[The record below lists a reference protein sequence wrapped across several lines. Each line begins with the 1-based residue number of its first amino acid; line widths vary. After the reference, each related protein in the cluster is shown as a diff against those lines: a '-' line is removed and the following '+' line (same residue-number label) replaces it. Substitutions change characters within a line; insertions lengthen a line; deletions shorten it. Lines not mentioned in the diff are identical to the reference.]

1 MIHEYVEDVRHLAG
15 LKYAGFN
22 PKTVIDIGVS
32 NGEFFYGCQ
41 QIFTDAEYFLFEA
54 RKKNETT
61 IEKTLAAVNVKTHV
75 HFDTLLGDSEK
86 TVKFYQI
93 DAGSS
98 VYEEK
103 TSFPR
108 TVIKKKVKTLRSFIN
123 KHTKNDWNKLGE
135 TFVKIDTQGSE
146 LDILSGCFFHEV
158 RKFSVIQLETALLEY
173 NKNAPTVLEVFNA
186 MDYYGFQLYNVLG
199 GFRRETDGA
208 LFHQDFVF
216 VRKDHPL
223 VTTKKP
229 FWNAEASFK
238 NG

>member
-93 DAGSS
+93 DAGAAFMRKRRVFRERLSKRKS
-98 VYEEK
+98 RRYVLLS
-103 TSFPR
+103 TSIQR
-108 TVIKKKVKTLRSFIN
+108 MIGIN
-123 KHTKNDWNKLGE
+123 LG
-135 TFVKIDTQGSE
+135 KR
-146 LDILSGCFFHEV
+146 L
-158 RKFSVIQLETALLEY
+158 
-173 NKNAPTVLEVFNA
+173 
-186 MDYYGFQLYNVLG
+186 
-199 GFRRETDGA
+199 
-208 LFHQDFVF
+208 
-216 VRKDHPL
+216 
-223 VTTKKP
+223 
-229 FWNAEASFK
+229 
-238 NG
+238 